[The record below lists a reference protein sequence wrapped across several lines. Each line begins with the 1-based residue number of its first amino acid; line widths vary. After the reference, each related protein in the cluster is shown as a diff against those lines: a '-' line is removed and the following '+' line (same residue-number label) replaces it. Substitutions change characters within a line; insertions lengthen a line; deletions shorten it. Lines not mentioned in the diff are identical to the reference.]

1 MLDKMKKVKFGMIAA
16 IVALLMWSCS
26 HSNRYE
32 VREKLSN
39 NVTEDSLVIK
49 KIEQHSSII
58 AENTRP
64 LTIADVSTKI
74 DYLAFIIA
82 FIALFMAILSVI
94 YAVRTYVNTK
104 SLRSVTQKE
113 KILKDIIRHL
123 YRNKVAVIN
132 IMRDLKN
139 NTDKFPSEEWLLFL
153 KFSEDDLYLAKFAD
167 FFDNFDEMHHL
178 QVIFRNYNIEVDV
191 TLEHLKDK
199 FLNIEIKE
207 KDLNNLSN
215 KTNVLANEIFKL
227 LIKDTLN
234 KTQERES
241 EVKQYLIQQSERRN
255 TFYVPPHFFE
265 NMFNADDNSILEKDI
280 SKLEINWLPFTK

>member
-1 MLDKMKKVKFGMIAA
+1 MVAA
-16 IVALLMWSCS
+16 IVALLIWSCS
-26 HSNRYE
+26 HSNHYE
-32 VREKLSN
+32 AGAELSN
-39 NVTEDSLVIK
+39 NVTNSLLGDSLVVT

-64 LTIADVSTKI
+64 LTIVNVSTKI

-82 FIALFMAILSVI
+82 FIALFVAILSVI
-94 YAVRTYVNTK
+94 YAVRTK
-104 SLRSVTQKE
+104 SLRSITQKE
-113 KILKDIIRHL
+113 KILKDVIRHL
-123 YRNKVAVIN
+123 YRNKVAVSN
-132 IMRDLKN
+132 ITRDLKN

-227 LIKDTLN
+227 LIKDTQK
-234 KTQERES
+234 KTQEREL